1 MPSIVNVFIWGTN
14 RFIHSVYILK
24 MFKSIIV
31 TIKDTLSFLK
41 TGVAPVNTAS
51 KQLEKMKDTN
61 HLTSKK
67 FYVVATS
74 FVALILF
81 YFGSVAVL
89 FILPQHNELI
99 GGYVTIFTKTIEV
112 LAIIIASYLGVQ
124 AAVDLKYGSTSH
136 TSFET
141 ITPPLENNFTD
152 LTKNFQEMFA
162 KDKSYA
168 PIKWVMKYEQ

>member
-1 MPSIVNVFIWGTN
+1 MLKP
-14 RFIHSVYILK
+14 IL
-24 MFKSIIV
+24 V

-41 TGVAPVNTAS
+41 TGTAPANTSSA
-51 KQLEKMKDTN
+51 QLEKMKETN

-74 FVALILF
+74 FVALTLF
-81 YFGSVAVL
+81 YFASVAVL
-89 FILPQHNELI
+89 FLLPQHNELI

-136 TSFET
+136 ASFEAT
-141 ITPPLENNFTD
+141 TPAEKIMAEET
-152 LTKNFQEMFA
+152 TKFESIYA
-162 KDKSYA
+162 GDKSYA
-168 PIKWVMKYEQ
+168 PIKWIMKYEQT